1 MLAGLMATCSQSR
14 PRVPR
19 CVRHIIL
26 VHVTNAL
33 GKWTDTKMREWIE
46 IDGSE
51 GEGGGQIVRTSLS
64 LSAIMGRP
72 LRLTNIRAGRSKP
85 GLRPQH
91 LTAVRAV
98 AAICDADVR
107 GDEINSQTLEFD
119 PAGPPHSD
127 DFHFDVEDA
136 AQHGSAGSVTL
147 ILQAMLWPLLF
158 ADTESTV
165 VLRGGT
171 HVPFSPPYHYL
182 AEVARPAFARLQASF
197 DLRLDEWGW
206 LPAGQGQVTATI
218 RPVERLQAVAFERPE
233 IERVHGVAAVTNLP
247 SHIPQRM
254 ANRANNLLRDEGLE
268 TSIRPLRET
277 GPGPGAGIFLWV
289 PQAGFGSLGRKG
301 LPSERVA
308 EAAVADLLPF
318 IENGAATVDAHLAD
332 QLLLPMALARGTST
346 FTTHRLTQHIM
357 TSATLL
363 RRWLNAS
370 ITIEGKLDEPG
381 RVTVAG
387 VDFAVS

>member
-1 MLAGLMATCSQSR
+1 
-14 PRVPR
+14 
-19 CVRHIIL
+19 
-26 VHVTNAL
+26 
-33 GKWTDTKMREWIE
+33 MREWIE

-51 GEGGGQIVRTSLS
+51 GEGGGQILRTSLS
-64 LSAIMGRP
+64 LSAITGRP

-98 AAICDADVR
+98 AALCDAEVQ
-107 GDEINSQTLEFD
+107 GDNINSQTLEFD

-147 ILQAMLWPLLF
+147 ILQAMLWPLTY
-158 ADTESTV
+158 ADTKSTV
-165 VLRGGT
+165 GLRGGT
-171 HVPFSPPYHYL
+171 HVPFSPAYHYL
-182 AEVARPAFARLQASF
+182 AEVARPAFARFQAQF
-197 DLRLDEWGW
+197 DVRLEEWGW
-206 LPAGQGQVTATI
+206 LPAGQGQITATI
-218 RPVERLQAVAFERPE
+218 RPVERLEAVTFERPE
-233 IERVHGVAAVTNLP
+233 IERVQGVAAVTNLP

-254 ANRANNLLRDEGLE
+254 ANRASNLLREEGLD
-268 TSIRPLRET
+268 TSIRPLRER

-308 EAAVADLLPF
+308 EAAVADLLAF
-318 IENGAATVDAHLAD
+318 IENEAAAVDAHLAD

-346 FTTHRLTQHIM
+346 FTTHRLTQHTM
-357 TSATLL
+357 TSAALL
-363 RRWLNAS
+363 RRWLDAS
-370 ITIEGKLDEPG
+370 ITVEGKPDGPG
-381 RVTVAG
+381 SVTVAG
-387 VDFAVS
+387 IDYTVS

>member
-1 MLAGLMATCSQSR
+1 
-14 PRVPR
+14 
-19 CVRHIIL
+19 
-26 VHVTNAL
+26 
-33 GKWTDTKMREWIE
+33 MREWIE

-64 LSAIMGRP
+64 LSAITGRP

-98 AAICDADVR
+98 AAICDADVS
-107 GDEINSQTLEFD
+107 GAEISSQTLEFD

-158 ADTESTV
+158 ADTASTV

-171 HVPFSPPYHYL
+171 HVPFSPSYHYV
-182 AEVARPAFARLQASF
+182 AEVARPALARFQAQF
-197 DLRLDEWGW
+197 DVRLDEWGW
-206 LPAGQGQVTATI
+206 LPAGQGQITATI
-218 RPVERLQAVAFERPE
+218 HPVERLQAVSFERPK
-233 IERVHGVAAVTNLP
+233 IERVRGVAAVTNLP

-254 ANRANNLLRDEGLE
+254 ANRANNLLREEGLE
-268 TSIRPLRET
+268 TSIRPLRER
-277 GPGPGAGIFLWV
+277 GQGPGAGIWLWV

-308 EAAVADLLPF
+308 EAAVAHLLPF
-318 IENGAATVDAHLAD
+318 IENGAAAVDAHLAD

-346 FTTHRLTQHIM
+346 FTTHRLTQHTI
-357 TSATLL
+357 TSAALL
-363 RRWLNAS
+363 RRWLDAS
-370 ITIEGKLDEPG
+370 ITIEGDLDGPG

-387 VDFAVS
+387 INFSVS